1 MGLIRKCNVFLNKR
15 RGLLISHALVRRLF
29 ESGVYLKV
37 GRDNI
42 NYRVITFRINSNR
55 INSFYLIIL
64 GPWRLFGGGG
74 GLGGAYK
81 LFFSRLRRLIGA
93 VGAKSGAALIRVN
106 TIIGKIIIMKQPAIT
121 QPL

>member
-55 INSFYLIIL
+55 TNSFYLIIL

-74 GLGGAYK
+74 GGGGGGPIN
-81 LFFSRLRRLIGA
+81 FFSPDCGA
-93 VGAKSGAALIRVN
+93 
-106 TIIGKIIIMKQPAIT
+106 
-121 QPL
+121 